1 MKLPWK
7 HAKKEPLTPWEEAIQ
22 IVCKKWKRYERK
34 RKYYKIYLFV
44 LFILPIFASILTVK
58 VVKTYVKIKLRQI
71 AVRVPSEILKE
82 AKTSSDPTGDRK
94 AAKADPEPA
103 KASAP
108 EDGCPTDAGATAET
122 ALPADSSEEP
132 QA

>member
-7 HAKKEPLTPWEEAIQ
+7 FAKKEPMTPWEEAIQ
-22 IVCKKWKRYERK
+22 LICKKWKRYERK

-71 AVRVPSEILKE
+71 AMKAPSEI
-82 AKTSSDPTGDRK
+82 
-94 AAKADPEPA
+94 
-103 KASAP
+103 
-108 EDGCPTDAGATAET
+108 ET
-122 ALPADSSEEP
+122 AAAFDS
-132 QA
+132 

>member
-7 HAKKEPLTPWEEAIQ
+7 FTKKEPMTPWEEAIQ
-22 IVCKKWKRYERK
+22 LICKKWKRYERK

-71 AVRVPSEILKE
+71 AMKAPSEI
-82 AKTSSDPTGDRK
+82 
-94 AAKADPEPA
+94 
-103 KASAP
+103 
-108 EDGCPTDAGATAET
+108 ET
-122 ALPADSSEEP
+122 AAAFDS
-132 QA
+132 